1 MKGNYAT
8 VLRITRFSATFDK
21 SGLCCEFALNA
32 SQLVSKNLDF
42 FEIMWDHCSTILL
55 VATPTPAVSA
65 NKKLTSANGML
76 LLNVN
81 SPWAGSANM
90 CYICRY
96 LGHLAQECPN
106 IRDNNNI

>member
-42 FEIMWDHCSTILL
+42 FEIMWDHCSTILQDL
-55 VATPTPAVSA
+55 
-65 NKKLTSANGML
+65 
-76 LLNVN
+76 
-81 SPWAGSANM
+81 
-90 CYICRY
+90 
-96 LGHLAQECPN
+96 HPN
-106 IRDNNNI
+106 IQVIVFFGDPSTGKIIDHITSQPVCDDQKNPCPKANTPFSTTVE